1 MKEMNLETQLRS
13 WEPRRPSAG
22 IKRRLWPESRVEPE
36 LGRLVR
42 WLAPAVACGLLALAA
57 FQSDEAFQAGHAGG
71 QTSAPLGRSGD
82 FAMNGVTINRL
93 PTFFEWTNQS
103 GSALT
108 IRSFLPGTTN

>member
-1 MKEMNLETQLRS
+1 MKEMNLENQLRS
-13 WEPRRPSAG
+13 WAPRRPSAG
-22 IKRRLWPESRVEPE
+22 IKRRLWPAPRVEPG
-36 LGRLVR
+36 LGWLVR
-42 WLAPAVACGLLALAA
+42 WLAPVAVCGLLAFAV
-57 FQSDEAFQAGHAGG
+57 FQSDEAFQAGILVARS
-71 QTSAPLGRSGD
+71 SAHFIRSED